1 MLNQQKL
8 MDLVKKRSST
18 LVSSSRNFL
27 RRLDPSATQDST
39 DLNTYDESILQQG
52 RFWMRTVTWTLIGTS
67 VFGVAWLALART
79 EEIVV
84 APGQLEPIGSV
95 QDIQMPL
102 GGVVDQILVAEGD
115 TVKAGQVLMKLDTE
129 ASEEQRNSLEKTI
142 KLKQEQ
148 LLLKQEEKRNYM
160 QVNQE
165 EVKIL
170 EGNLVLQAEI
180 LERYE
185 QLEAVGAFSEV
196 QYLNQQNIV
205 AETRGKLMQTKA
217 ERLRQIALLDQQT
230 AQLKSEL
237 ADLNGRLVESK
248 VTLRYQQLR
257 SPVDGVVFDLKP
269 TSRGFTAQST
279 QTVMKVVPIGS
290 LEAKVEV
297 PSNKIGFVKV
307 PMGCPEKRDAC
318 MNADISID
326 SFPSSDFGVL
336 KGKVTRIGSD
346 ALEPDPQE
354 QRQNSA
360 FRAIQLDDQQL
371 KLKTGSSLPLQ
382 LGMSL
387 TANIKL
393 RKVSYLQLLLG
404 EFRTRLNR
412 CSVSEFVRILF
423 VHRTFWAVRPY
434 HSSSSSAGPAPTR
447 CSGH

>member
-1 MLNQQKL
+1 MKMNPQKVTA
-8 MDLVKKRSST
+8 LVKQGSSN
-18 LVSSSRNFL
+18 LVTTSRDLL
-27 RRLDPSATQDST
+27 RRFDPGAPQDAI
-39 DLNTYDESILQQG
+39 DLTIYDESILQQG
-52 RFWMRTVTWTLIGTS
+52 RFWMRTVTWSLIGST

-95 QDIQMPL
+95 QDIQMPV
-102 GGVVDQILVAEGD
+102 GGVADQILVQEGD
-115 TVKAGQVLMKLDTE
+115 RVKAGQVLMKLDTE

-148 LLLKQEEKRNYM
+148 LTLKQEEKRNTM
-160 QVNQE
+160 QMNQE
-165 EVKIL
+165 EVVML
-170 EGNLVLQAEI
+170 ENNLALQAEI
-180 LERYE
+180 LGRYE
-185 QLEAVGAFSEV
+185 QLQAAGAFSEV

-205 AETRGKLMQTKA
+205 AETRGKLMQSKA

-237 ADLNGRLVESK
+237 ADLNGRLVESR

-279 QTVMKVVPIGS
+279 QTVMKVVPMGS

-297 PSNKIGFVKV
+297 PSNKIGFVQV
-307 PMGCPEKRDAC
+307 PQGCPDDREVC
-318 MNADISID
+318 MSADISID
-326 SFPSSDFGVL
+326 SYPSSDFGVL

-354 QRQNSA
+354 QRQELS
-360 FRAIQLDDQQL
+360 FPVTIQLDDQQL

-382 LGMSL
+382 VGMSL

-404 EFRTRLNR
+404 EFQDKAESLQRL
-412 CSVSEFVRILF
+412 
-423 VHRTFWAVRPY
+423 
-434 HSSSSSAGPAPTR
+434 
-447 CSGH
+447 

>member
-1 MLNQQKL
+1 MKMNPQKVTA
-8 MDLVKKRSST
+8 LVKQGSSN
-18 LVSSSRNFL
+18 LVTTSRDLL
-27 RRLDPSATQDST
+27 RRFDPGAPQDAT
-39 DLNTYDESILQQG
+39 DLTTYDESILQQG
-52 RFWMRTVTWTLIGTS
+52 RFWMRTVTWALIGST

-95 QDIQMPL
+95 QDIQMPV
-102 GGVVDQILVAEGD
+102 GGVADQILVQEGD
-115 TVKAGQVLMKLDTE
+115 RVKAGQVLMKLDTE

-148 LLLKQEEKRNYM
+148 LTLKQEEKRNTM
-160 QVNQE
+160 QMNQE
-165 EVKIL
+165 EVVML
-170 EGNLVLQAEI
+170 ENNLALQAEI
-180 LERYE
+180 LGRYE
-185 QLEAVGAFSEV
+185 QLQAAGAFSEV

-205 AETRGKLMQTKA
+205 AETRGKLMQSKA

-237 ADLNGRLVESK
+237 ADLNGRLVESR

-279 QTVMKVVPIGS
+279 QTVMKVVPMGS

-297 PSNKIGFVKV
+297 PSNKIGFVQV
-307 PMGCPEKRDAC
+307 PQGCPDDRDAC
-318 MNADISID
+318 MSADIRVD

-354 QRQNSA
+354 QRQELS
-360 FRAIQLDDQQL
+360 FPVTIQLDDQQL
-371 KLKTGSSLPLQ
+371 KLKTGTSLPLQ
-382 LGMSL
+382 VGMSL

-404 EFRTRLNR
+404 EFQDKAESLQRL
-412 CSVSEFVRILF
+412 
-423 VHRTFWAVRPY
+423 
-434 HSSSSSAGPAPTR
+434 
-447 CSGH
+447 

>member
-1 MLNQQKL
+1 MMKINPQKL
-8 MDLVKKRSST
+8 RALVRQGSSN
-18 LVSSSRNFL
+18 LVATSRDFL
-27 RRLDPSATQDST
+27 RRFDPGATQGPN

-52 RFWMRTVTWTLIGTS
+52 RFWMRTVTWTLIGS
-67 VFGVAWLALART
+67 SLFGVAWLAFART

-95 QDIQMPL
+95 QDIQMPV
-102 GGVVDQILVAEGD
+102 GGVADQILVAEGD
-115 TVKAGQVLMKLDTE
+115 RVKAGQVLMKLDTE
-129 ASEEQRNSLEKTI
+129 ASEEQRVSLEKNI

-148 LLLKQEEKRNYM
+148 LQLKEQEKIKTM

-165 EVKIL
+165 EVLML
-170 EGNLVLQAEI
+170 ENNLQLQAEI
-180 LERYE
+180 LERFE
-185 QLEAVGAFSEV
+185 QLEAAGAFSEV
-196 QYLNQQNIV
+196 QYLNQQNVV

-279 QTVMKVVPIGS
+279 QTVMKVVPMGS

-297 PSNKIGFVKV
+297 PSNKIGFVQV
-307 PMGCPEKRDAC
+307 PPGCPGDRDAC
-318 MNADISID
+318 MTADISID
-326 SFPSSDFGVL
+326 SFPSTDFGVL
-336 KGKVTRIGSD
+336 KGKVIRIGSD

-354 QRQNSA
+354 QRQELS
-360 FRAIQLDDQQL
+360 FPVTIQLDDQQL

-382 LGMSL
+382 VGMSL

-404 EFRTRLNR
+404 EFQDKAESLQRL
-412 CSVSEFVRILF
+412 
-423 VHRTFWAVRPY
+423 
-434 HSSSSSAGPAPTR
+434 
-447 CSGH
+447 

>member
-1 MLNQQKL
+1 MKMNSQQL
-8 MDLVKKRSST
+8 TALVKQGSSN
-18 LVSSSRNFL
+18 LVATSRDLL
-27 RRLDPSATQDST
+27 RRFDPGATQDAT
-39 DLNTYDESILQQG
+39 HLNNYDPSILQQG
-52 RFWMRTVTWTLIGTS
+52 RFWMRTVTWTLIGSS

-95 QDIQMPL
+95 QDIQMPV
-102 GGVVDQILVAEGD
+102 GGVADQILVAEGD
-115 TVKAGQVLMKLDTE
+115 RVKAGQVLMKLDTE
-129 ASEEQRNSLEKTI
+129 ASEEQRNSVEKTI

-148 LLLKQEEKRNYM
+148 LTLKEEEKRNSM

-165 EVKIL
+165 EVLML
-170 EGNLVLQAEI
+170 ENNLQLHSEI

-185 QLEAVGAFSEV
+185 QLEAAGAFSEV
-196 QYLNQQNIV
+196 QYLNQRNIV

-297 PSNKIGFVKV
+297 PSNKIGFVQV
-307 PMGCPEKRDAC
+307 PPGCPEDRDAC

-326 SFPSSDFGVL
+326 SFPSTDFGVL

-346 ALEPDPQE
+346 ALEPDAQE
-354 QRQNSA
+354 QRQELSFPVTIRLN
-360 FRAIQLDDQQL
+360 DQQL
-371 KLKTGSSLPLQ
+371 KLKSGSSLPLQ
-382 LGMSL
+382 VGMSL

-404 EFRTRLNR
+404 EFQDKTESLQRL
-412 CSVSEFVRILF
+412 
-423 VHRTFWAVRPY
+423 
-434 HSSSSSAGPAPTR
+434 
-447 CSGH
+447 

>member
-1 MLNQQKL
+1 MKMNPQKVTAL
-8 MDLVKKRSST
+8 VRQGSSNLVATSRDL
-18 LVSSSRNFL
+18 L
-27 RRLDPSATQDST
+27 RRFDPGASQNAT
-39 DLNTYDESILQQG
+39 DLTTYDESILQQG
-52 RFWMRTVTWTLIGTS
+52 RFWMRTVTWALIGST

-84 APGQLEPIGSV
+84 ASGQLEPIGSV
-95 QDIQMPL
+95 QDIQMPV
-102 GGVVDQILVAEGD
+102 GGVADQILVQEGD
-115 TVKAGQVLMKLDTE
+115 RVKAGQVLMKLDTE

-148 LLLKQEEKRNYM
+148 LTLKQEEKRNTIQM
-160 QVNQE
+160 NQA
-165 EVKIL
+165 EVAML
-170 EGNLVLQAEI
+170 ENNLALQAEI
-180 LERYE
+180 LGRYE
-185 QLEAVGAFSEV
+185 QLRAAGAFSEV
-196 QYLNQQNIV
+196 QYLHQQNIV
-205 AETRGKLMQTKA
+205 AETRGKLMQSKA

-279 QTVMKVVPIGS
+279 QTVMKVVPMGS

-297 PSNKIGFVKV
+297 PSNKIGFVQV
-307 PMGCPEKRDAC
+307 PLDCPEDRAAC
-318 MNADISID
+318 MSADISID

-346 ALEPDPQE
+346 ALEPDPQQ
-354 QRQNSA
+354 QRQELS
-360 FRAIQLDDQQL
+360 FPVTIQLDDQQL
-371 KLKTGSSLPLQ
+371 KLKSGSSLPLQ
-382 LGMSL
+382 VGMSL

-404 EFRTRLNR
+404 EFQDKAESLQRL
-412 CSVSEFVRILF
+412 
-423 VHRTFWAVRPY
+423 
-434 HSSSSSAGPAPTR
+434 
-447 CSGH
+447 

>member
-1 MLNQQKL
+1 MKLNPL
-8 MDLVKKRSST
+8 RLNPFRSPST
-18 LVSSSRNFL
+18 ESDQSSDNL
-27 RRLDPSATQDST
+27 A
-39 DLNTYDESILQQG
+39 TYDESILQQG
-52 RFWMRTVTWTLIGTS
+52 RFWMRTVTWTLIGTT

-84 APGQLEPIGSV
+84 APGELEPIGSV
-95 QDIQMPL
+95 QDIQMPV
-102 GGVVDQILVAEGD
+102 GGVADQILVKEGD
-115 TVKAGQVLMKLDTE
+115 RVKAGQVLMKLDTE

-148 LLLKQEEKRNYM
+148 LTLKEEEKRNYM
-160 QVNQE
+160 QFNQE
-165 EVKIL
+165 EVLML
-170 EGNLVLQAEI
+170 ENNLELQSEI

-185 QLEAVGAFSEV
+185 QLEAAGAQSEL

-205 AETRGKLMQTKA
+205 EETRGRLMQSKA
-217 ERLRQIALLDQQT
+217 DRLRQMALLDQQT

-237 ADLNGRLVESK
+237 ADLNGRLVETK
-248 VTLRYQQLR
+248 VTLRYQQLK
-257 SPVDGVVFDLKP
+257 SPVEGVVFDLKP

-297 PSNKIGFVKV
+297 PSNKIGFVQV
-307 PMGCPEKRDAC
+307 PPGCPEKRDAC

-354 QRQNSA
+354 QRQELS
-360 FRAIQLDDQQL
+360 FPVTIQLDDQQL
-371 KLKTGSSLPLQ
+371 KLKTGASLPLQ
-382 LGMSL
+382 VGMSL

-404 EFRTRLNR
+404 EFQDKAESLQRL
-412 CSVSEFVRILF
+412 
-423 VHRTFWAVRPY
+423 
-434 HSSSSSAGPAPTR
+434 
-447 CSGH
+447 

>member
-1 MLNQQKL
+1 MKLNPLKKL
-8 MDLVKKRSST
+8 WAAVSPSAEQDSSALVKY
-18 LVSSSRNFL
+18 
-27 RRLDPSATQDST
+27 DDSV
-39 DLNTYDESILQQG
+39 LQQG
-52 RFWMRTVTWTLIGTS
+52 RFWMRTVTWALIGSS

-84 APGQLEPIGSV
+84 APGKLEPIGSV
-95 QDIQMPL
+95 QDIQMPV
-102 GGVVDQILVAEGD
+102 GGVADQILVQEGD
-115 TVKAGQVLMKLDTE
+115 RVKAGQVLMKLDTE

-148 LLLKQEEKRNYM
+148 LTLKEEEKRNTM
-160 QVNQE
+160 QMNQE
-165 EVKIL
+165 EVVML
-170 EGNLVLQAEI
+170 ENNLALQAEI
-180 LERYE
+180 LGRYE
-185 QLEAVGAFSEV
+185 QLQAAGAFSEV

-205 AETRGKLMQTKA
+205 AETRGKLMQSKA

-237 ADLNGRLVESK
+237 ADLNGRLVETK

-279 QTVMKVVPIGS
+279 QTVMKVVPMGS

-297 PSNKIGFVKV
+297 PSNKIGFVRV
-307 PMGCPEKRDAC
+307 PSGCPESLDVC
-318 MNADISID
+318 MRADISID

-336 KGKVTRIGSD
+336 KGRVTRIGSD

-354 QRQNSA
+354 QRQELS
-360 FRAIQLDDQQL
+360 FPVTIQLDDQKLRL
-371 KLKTGSSLPLQ
+371 KSGSTLPLQ
-382 LGMSL
+382 VGMSL

-404 EFRTRLNR
+404 GFQDRAESLQ
-412 CSVSEFVRILF
+412 RI
-423 VHRTFWAVRPY
+423 
-434 HSSSSSAGPAPTR
+434 
-447 CSGH
+447 

>member
-1 MLNQQKL
+1 MKMNPQKVTA
-8 MDLVKKRSST
+8 LVKQGSSN
-18 LVSSSRNFL
+18 LVTTSRDLL
-27 RRLDPSATQDST
+27 RRFDPGAPQDAI
-39 DLNTYDESILQQG
+39 DLTIYDESILQQG
-52 RFWMRTVTWTLIGTS
+52 RFWMRTVTWSLIGST

-95 QDIQMPL
+95 QDIQMPV
-102 GGVVDQILVAEGD
+102 GGVADQILVQEGD
-115 TVKAGQVLMKLDTE
+115 RVKAGQVLMKLDTE

-142 KLKQEQ
+142 KRKQEQ
-148 LLLKQEEKRNYM
+148 LTLKQEEKRNTM
-160 QVNQE
+160 QMNQE
-165 EVKIL
+165 EVVML
-170 EGNLVLQAEI
+170 ENNLALQAEI
-180 LERYE
+180 LERYQ
-185 QLEAVGAFSEV
+185 QLQAAGAFSEV
-196 QYLNQQNIV
+196 QYLHQQNVV
-205 AETRGKLMQTKA
+205 AETRGKLMQSKA

-237 ADLNGRLVESK
+237 ADLNGRLVESR

-279 QTVMKVVPIGS
+279 QTVMKVVPMGS

-297 PSNKIGFVKV
+297 PSNKIGFVQV
-307 PMGCPEKRDAC
+307 PQGCPDDREVC
-318 MNADISID
+318 MSADISID
-326 SFPSSDFGVL
+326 SYPSSDFGVL

-354 QRQNSA
+354 QRQELS
-360 FRAIQLDDQQL
+360 FPVTIQLDDQQL

-382 LGMSL
+382 VGMSL

-404 EFRTRLNR
+404 EFQDKAESLQRL
-412 CSVSEFVRILF
+412 
-423 VHRTFWAVRPY
+423 
-434 HSSSSSAGPAPTR
+434 
-447 CSGH
+447 